1 MSSERCLG
9 LARLGGRQ
17 CFGLPRLV
25 LRRCTDE
32 AAPSAPHA
40 GAVSQGGSQAT
51 PSVTSKR
58 VVIAGGGFAALEAAL
73 ALRALASDRVS
84 LMLISPRPGF
94 VYRPAA
100 TVEAFDEPPGF
111 GFHLAES
118 AADLG
123 ATYHRAALGS
133 VAPRQQR
140 VRLEPEMI
148 LDYDFLILALGAQTR
163 TGIPGALTF
172 RDQRDLRRIRTLL
185 DQLRSGA
192 ISRLVFAVPSP
203 ASWSLPAYE
212 LAFLSATYV
221 QKHSVRAELIIVS
234 PEPTPLAVFG
244 DHASAIVA
252 SRLEDRGIKFV
263 SALPHSVR
271 RDGALAVQFD
281 GAIQADRVVA
291 VPELH
296 GPRVAGLPG
305 NWSGFV
311 PTDSCGR
318 VEGLA
323 NVYAAGD
330 MTAYP
335 VKQGGIAAQQ
345 ADVIAQTIAGEL
357 GAPVK
362 ELRNT
367 MILRARLL
375 DGEGALVLRTEL
387 DPLGRPTGATI
398 ERRESRQAGDL
409 KVFGTYL
416 TPYLSIY
423 RSRHESAA

>member
-1 MSSERCLG
+1 
-9 LARLGGRQ
+9 
-17 CFGLPRLV
+17 
-25 LRRCTDE
+25 
-32 AAPSAPHA
+32 
-40 GAVSQGGSQAT
+40 
-51 PSVTSKR
+51 

-84 LMLISPRPGF
+84 LTLISPRPGF

-111 GFHLAES
+111 GFHLAEI

-133 VAPRQQR
+133 VAPKQQQ
-140 VRLEPEMI
+140 VRLEPGMA
-148 LDYDFLILALGAQTR
+148 LDYDFLILAVGAQAR
-163 TGIPGALTF
+163 VGIPGALTF
-172 RDQRDLRRIRTLL
+172 HDQRDLRRIRMLL
-185 DQLRSGA
+185 NQLGSGA
-192 ISRLVFAVPSP
+192 IKRIVFAVPSV
-203 ASWSLPAYE
+203 AAWSLPAYE
-212 LAFLSATYV
+212 LAFLTATHV
-221 QKHSVRAELIIVS
+221 QRHSLSTKLTVVS

-244 DHASAIVA
+244 DRSSAIVA
-252 SRLEDRGIKFV
+252 RRLEDRGIKFV
-263 SALPHSVR
+263 SGLPHSVR
-271 RDGALAVQFD
+271 RDGALALQFD
-281 GAIQADRVVA
+281 GAIPADRVVA
-291 VPELH
+291 VPEPH
-296 GPRVAGLPG
+296 GPRVAGVPAS
-305 NWSGFV
+305 WSGFV
-311 PTDSCGR
+311 STDRCGR

-330 MTAYP
+330 MTEYP

-345 ADVIAQTIAGEL
+345 ADTIAQTIAGEV

-375 DGEGALVLRTEL
+375 DGDGALVLRTEL

-398 ERRESRQAGDL
+398 EHRESRQGADL
-409 KVFGTYL
+409 KVFGAYL

-423 RSRHESAA
+423 RSRRESAA